1 MGKLKNTGIFSNVM
15 ALALF
20 LFTLLLVF
28 TPEFSFLNKFSHN
41 TTYIMLGM
49 VAMGLMFLPMRN
61 RKLMFSSFTC
71 AAILCLFLKGASN
84 SNIVLPEVNNLP
96 SLSIAHINL
105 GNVTDTYESLI
116 STVKHLDTD
125 IISFQEFT
133 PDWNLYIGTKLD
145 SLFKYSEKNVRIDPF
160 GMAVFSKKPIQEK
173 EIFYHEEIPNF
184 KGDVQLGE
192 EVVNLVFSY
201 VLPLFGNQ
209 DVANTEEHLSAVADK
224 LNSSHSHKLSIGDF
238 NMVYHA
244 KEIMNFR
251 SKTLLQNSRR
261 EVPMGTLKMP
271 YDHIFYSSD
280 LECTQFLEIQDSNK
294 VHIGI
299 LGSYQISRSSQL
311 SQNGEGSLGKL
322 SF

>member
-1 MGKLKNTGIFSNVM
+1 MSKLKNTGIFSNAI

-28 TPEFSFLNKFSHN
+28 TPEISFLNKFLHN

-49 VAMGLMFLPMRN
+49 VALGLIFLPLRN
-61 RKLMFSSFTC
+61 RKLMFSSFGC

-84 SNIVLPEVNNLP
+84 SNIVFPEVNNLP

-105 GNVTDTYESLI
+105 GNVTDTYENLI
-116 STVKHLDTD
+116 STVKNLDTD
-125 IISFQEFT
+125 VISFQEFT
-133 PDWNLYIGTKLD
+133 PDWNFHIGTQLD
-145 SLFKYSEKNVRIDPF
+145 SIFKFSEKNVRIDPF
-160 GMAVFSKKPIQEK
+160 GMAVFSKKPIQQK

-192 EVVNLVFSY
+192 QVVNMVFSY
-201 VLPLFGNQ
+201 VLPLFGTQ
-209 DVANTEEHLSAVADK
+209 DVANTTEHLSVVADK
-224 LNSSHSHKLSIGDF
+224 LNGSQSHKLSIGDF

-251 SKTLLQNSRR
+251 TKTLLQNSRR
-261 EVPMGTLKMP
+261 EVPVGTLKMP

-280 LECTQFLEIQDSNK
+280 LECTRFIEIEDSNN

-299 LGSYQISRSSQL
+299 LGSYQISR
-311 SQNGEGSLGKL
+311 QNQVPEPQGTSLGHL
-322 SF
+322 NF